1 MSTPTI
7 KPIAPH
13 DLPLVLDIERRSHS
27 HPWTQKN
34 FEDALLAGYLG
45 LALWQEDTLLGFA
58 WFMRALDEAELLDI
72 AIAPDFRRQGHADTL
87 LAYAYE
93 KLARTGCAAVHL
105 EVRAS
110 NVNARA
116 LYAQQGFAE
125 VGLRPGYYPLGH
137 AREDAILMKKALH
150 AYA

>member
-1 MSTPTI
+1 MNVLI
-7 KPIAPH
+7 KPIAAH

-34 FEDALLAGYLG
+34 FDDALAAGYLG
-45 LALWQEDTLLGFA
+45 LALWRGETMLGFA
-58 WFMRALDEAELLDI
+58 WFMRALDEAEMLDI
-72 AIAPDFRRQGHADTL
+72 AIAPEYRRHGHAKTL
-87 LAYAYE
+87 LDYTYAQ
-93 KLARTGCAAVHL
+93 LSRTGCAAVHL

-110 NVNARA
+110 NIDARA

-125 VGLRPGYYPLGH
+125 VGVRPGYYPAGH
-137 AREDAILMKKALH
+137 GREDAILMKKALH

>member
-1 MSTPTI
+1 MSDVI
-7 KPIAPH
+7 KPIAEH
-13 DLPLVLDIERRSHS
+13 DLPLVIDIELRSHS
-27 HPWTQKN
+27 HPWTQQN
-34 FEDALLAGYLG
+34 FSDALAAGYLG
-45 LALWQEDTLLGFA
+45 LALWRGETMLGFA
-58 WFMRALDEAELLDI
+58 WFMRALDEAELLDV
-72 AIAPDFRRQGHADTL
+72 AIAPEFRRNRYAKKL
-87 LAYAYE
+87 LDYACAQ
-93 KLARTGCAAVHL
+93 LARTGCAAVHL

-110 NVNARA
+110 NLNARA